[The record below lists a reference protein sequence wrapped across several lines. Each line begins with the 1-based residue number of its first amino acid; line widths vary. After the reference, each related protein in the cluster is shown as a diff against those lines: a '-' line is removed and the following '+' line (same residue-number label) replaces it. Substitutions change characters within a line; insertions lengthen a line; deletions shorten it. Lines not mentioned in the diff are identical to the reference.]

1 MSELVETLDKLLNGK
16 GEAHWFCPRQD
27 AQDGTLFFD
36 EDLLGKD
43 IKESADDKAKRD
55 NALERAKQT
64 HDEAFQACKI
74 LAFDGEDAVRY
85 QERLQQQL
93 QVHLTRCDV
102 CVREY
107 HRGRRQLRDSLEAE
121 YPPEE
126 VHSFM
131 CKFDQMN
138 ITRIENGLHHL
149 TKTLQD
155 MPPAKRSIGA
165 AGDVGMYAL
174 FEALNCIPFLRD
186 EETLAR
192 VFDTAL
198 ELVQPKKLKL
208 GSFVPGMTSFLFSHV
223 PVRKEWAMRSFQ
235 KAKRT
240 PHDAEVKF
248 AILPFFNAAL
258 SRVTPTALEMD
269 FLPRFWAA
277 VRTIITQLSATQTAD
292 CLRGSDFELV
302 PLSLDHLQVDA
313 NYFTDLVQ
321 CYVLLLERDARGFWD
336 AAGSASPQ
344 VIIEQ
349 ICKCPALERM
359 LMDTTEKEPL
369 RLEEKMAWTETFIK
383 NINANNIVPP
393 LLTMLGQM
401 LHRFQND
408 QYSRYARRVTYVQGL
423 TCLLEAVKSVRET
436 ISGGPV
442 CAELIEAVSKN
453 YAAALL
459 DELDGIEK
467 KEEFAIDDVE
477 QKVLDI
483 VSNIVSLEIKMLA
496 HDRRAIMDKGDDAP
510 ETSSSYSKFWSITVK
525 RVKAG
530 HPALM
535 VAMLSGISDF
545 VQLEKFAPAQE
556 QRAPKRAKSFNLAL
570 KKTRE
575 EVNVLMEKLESF
587 NSDTLEGLFNER
599 SGAQGII
606 LLLFNED
613 EQLQQAA
620 LGVLKILSAQD
631 TRRDCLMEIVKR
643 RTASVL
649 SSFSTAYDLISRHKA
664 YAPCTAVLKMGNDLL
679 SCLCDSNDGL
689 LRSKQ
694 LVEANDSQ
702 ALNDFWRR
710 TWSVLETIFE
720 NTEQWSMLHDK
731 SVLQEFCRETMD
743 FAEFAF
749 DQYSVIANTLR
760 GSSSDQQQTDK
771 ERQKIRAQLL
781 EQPNK
786 AFHSIAKW
794 LRLRDDYLIIK
805 AISLTV
811 KILNRLH
818 AAEIRVSP
826 RSASYLRSMVSDAK
840 DRTRTNLTLNQKAE
854 LKRALEN
861 HSDEPEIE
869 STDVDAAAAGSRKQG
884 SLSGW
889 ITAGREQSST
899 PSSGGESKASKEL
912 QRARVQT
919 KNEISAATRIAA
931 QKKHEDAAA
940 FLAKRKQHQAEQEK
954 AKQARAR
961 ASNLGAGSGV
971 LGLGNLGKEHTA
983 KGQNVM
989 VSSDESDDDDEDD
1002 DVDEDIFGLSNK
1014 PRKKLERPNVNV
1026 TGAVGLR
1033 PEQKPGPTRITRVQ
1047 RSIKDMR
1054 ARLAPDL
1061 TPLHK
1066 TILNWDYFHEGD
1078 YPPYADESMFA
1089 RVKNSFRDPISYQN
1103 TFEPLLTL
1111 EAWQGMVKSREEIN
1125 ASTAKGYEIKVQ
1137 NRSTVDSF
1145 MEISSLL
1152 DSNENKRLGLQEGD
1166 IILLSKGSKPAEDSK
1181 TPHCLARIYRIK
1193 RQKATLEVVYQVPP
1207 TTPLTPHMTMQTVI
1221 YGLKVQSITPLE
1233 REYGALKALQYYDLC
1248 TQIVQATP
1256 SRRINV
1262 SEKQIASFQDIWNLN
1277 RAQSEAI
1284 NAALE
1289 NDGFSLIQGPPGSGK
1304 TKTIVAIVGGL
1315 LSQMLDG
1322 GSKGTTR
1329 ISVPKPNGGVMASDS
1344 APSKKL
1350 LVCAPSNAAVDE
1362 LVMRLKEGVKT
1373 KSGRRHDLNIVRI
1386 GRSEAINAQ
1395 VKDVTMEELVSKRL
1409 GNNGMDA
1416 DKRKAQSD
1424 LFTNHKQISAQL
1436 QDALQ
1441 SRDKGDVK
1449 GNELTKLEGTIT
1461 QLRKQ
1466 KNELSI
1472 KIDNVKDQERNAGR
1486 QAELDRK
1493 RAQQAVLDGAHV
1505 ICATL
1510 SGSGHDM
1517 FQSLNIEFETVIID
1531 EAAQCVEMSS
1541 LIPLKYG
1548 CVKCIMV
1555 GDPKQLPPTVFSKEA
1570 AKFQYEQSLFVR
1582 MQNNHPDEVHLLD
1595 TQYRMHPHISQFPS
1609 RSFYDGLLKDG
1620 QGMAALRKQPWHTSA
1635 LLAPYRF
1642 YDVKGQQQN
1651 APKGRSFINVAEID
1665 VAMSLYNRL
1674 TTDCKDYDFGG
1685 KIGIITPYKAQ
1696 LHALRDRFSARY
1708 GPAILD
1714 DVEFNTTDAFQG
1726 RESEVIIFSCVRA
1739 SESGGIGFLQ
1749 DIRRMNVGLTRAKSS
1764 LWVLG
1769 NSGSLIKG
1777 QYWRKL
1783 VEDAQT
1789 RDCYTTGNI
1798 MSMLAKPSDAFPAS
1812 NLNTSSMED
1821 APGKSEPAAYA
1832 DIKREKPSD
1841 PRKMNGA
1848 QPDRMEGVRYKF
1860 EDRIAKPKA
1869 SHEPRIKQEKPLSP
1883 VRIEASEDVEMEDA
1897 SGDISSTSRAEV
1909 TFRSDITIKPEDSG
1923 SSAAVSAKTNGAS
1936 AATSNGASM
1945 APRKR
1950 PQSTPFMPRKKPR
1963 PGAN

>member
-1 MSELVETLDKLLNGK
+1 MSELVETLDKLLNSN

-27 AQDGTLFFD
+27 AQDGSLFFD

-43 IKESADDKAKRD
+43 IEESENDKSKRRR
-55 NALERAKQT
+55 ALERAKQT
-64 HDEAFQACKI
+64 HDEAFLACKI

-85 QERLQQQL
+85 QEKLQQQL
-93 QVHLTRCDV
+93 QVNLTRCDV

-138 ITRIENGLHHL
+138 ITRIENGLNHL

-165 AGDVGMYAL
+165 AGDIGMYAL

-192 VFDTAL
+192 VFDTSL

-223 PVRKEWAMRSFQ
+223 PVRREWAMRSFQ
-235 KAKRT
+235 RAKRT

-258 SRVTPTALEMD
+258 SRVTPAALEME

-277 VRTIITQLSATQTAD
+277 VRTILTQLSASQTAD
-292 CLRGSDFELV
+292 CLRGADLELV

-313 NYFTDLVQ
+313 DYFTDLVQ

-369 RLEEKMAWTETFIK
+369 KLEEKMAWTETFIR

-401 LHRFQND
+401 LHRFQTD

-423 TCLLEAVKSVRET
+423 TCLLEAVKSVRDN
-436 ISGGPV
+436 INGGPV
-442 CAELIEAVSKN
+442 CAELIEAVSKD
-453 YAAALL
+453 YAAVLL

-483 VSNIVSLEIKMLA
+483 TSNIVSLEIKMLT
-496 HDRRAIMDKGDDAP
+496 HDRRTILEKGDDAP
-510 ETSSSYSKFWSITVK
+510 ETSTSYSKFWSITVK
-525 RVKAG
+525 CVKAG

-535 VAMLSGISDF
+535 IAMLSSLSDF
-545 VQLEKFAPAQE
+545 VQLEKLAPAQE
-556 QRAPKRAKSFNLAL
+556 QKAPKRAKSWNAAL
-570 KKTRE
+570 KQTRE
-575 EVNVLMEKLESF
+575 EVNRLMEKLESF
-587 NSDTLEGLFNER
+587 DSDTLEGLFNER

-631 TRRDCLMEIVKR
+631 TRRDCLMELVKR

-649 SSFSTAYDLISRHKA
+649 SSFTTAYDLISRHRA

-694 LVEANDSQ
+694 LVEAEDIQ

-720 NTEQWSMLHDK
+720 NTERWSQLHDK

-760 GSSSDQQQTDK
+760 SSSSDQQHSDK
-771 ERQKIRAQLL
+771 DRLKIRAQLL
-781 EQPNK
+781 EQPSK
-786 AFHSIAKW
+786 AFNSIAKW

-805 AISLTV
+805 AVSLTV
-811 KILNRLH
+811 KIMNRLH

-826 RSASYLRSMVSDAK
+826 RSSGYLLSMLSNGK

-854 LKRALEN
+854 LKRALDN
-861 HSDEPEIE
+861 HIDEVE
-869 STDVDAAAAGSRKQG
+869 SESADAEAAAAGPKKQG
-884 SLSGW
+884 SLSSW
-889 ITAGREQSST
+889 VTAGRERSST
-899 PSSGGESKASKEL
+899 PSSGNESKASKDP

-931 QKKHEDAAA
+931 QKKHDEAAA

-954 AKQARAR
+954 ARQARAR

-971 LGLGNLGKEHTA
+971 LGLGNLGKEHTT

-989 VSSDESDDDDEDD
+989 VSSDESEDDDEDD
-1002 DVDEDIFGLSNK
+1002 DVDEDIFGLNNK
-1014 PRKKLERPNVNV
+1014 PRKKIERPNVNV
-1026 TGAVGLR
+1026 NGAVGLR
-1033 PEQKPGPTRITRVQ
+1033 PEQKSGPTRITRVQ

-1125 ASTAKGYEIKVQ
+1125 ASTTKGYEIKVQ

-1166 IILLSKGSKPAEDSK
+1166 IILLSKDSKPAEDSK

-1221 YGLKVQSITPLE
+1221 YGLKIQSITPLE

-1248 TQIVQATP
+1248 NQIVQATP

-1315 LSQMLDG
+1315 LSQVLDS
-1322 GSKGTTR
+1322 GSAGTTR
-1329 ISVPKPNGGVMASDS
+1329 ISVPKSGASGMASDS

-1373 KSGRRHDLNIVRI
+1373 KSGRRHDLNVVRI

-1416 DKRKAQSD
+1416 DKRKAQAD

-1441 SRDKGDVK
+1441 LRDKGETK

-1651 APKGRSFINVAEID
+1651 APKGRSFINTAEID
-1665 VAMSLYNRL
+1665 VAMALYNRL
-1674 TTDCKDYDFGG
+1674 TADCKNYDFRG

-1696 LHALRDRFSARY
+1696 LHALKDRFSGRY
-1708 GPAILD
+1708 GAAILD
-1714 DVEFNTTDAFQG
+1714 DIEFNTTDAFQG

-1739 SESGGIGFLQ
+1739 SDSGGIGFLQ

-1769 NSGSLIKG
+1769 NSGSLVKG

-1783 VEDAQT
+1783 VEDAQA

-1798 MSMLAKPSDAFPAS
+1798 MTMLAKPSDAFPAS
-1812 NLNTSSMED
+1812 DLNTSSMED
-1821 APGKSEPAAYA
+1821 APVKAEPAAPTE
-1832 DIKREKPSD
+1832 IKQEKAFD
-1841 PRKMNGA
+1841 PRKSNGA
-1848 QPDRMEGVRYKF
+1848 QSDRMEGITYKF
-1860 EDRIAKPKA
+1860 EDRMAKPKA
-1869 SHEPRIKQEKPLSP
+1869 SHEPRIKQEKASP
-1883 VRIEASEDVEMEDA
+1883 PARIGASEDVEMEDA
-1897 SGDISSTSRAEV
+1897 SGDVTGTSRAEETARPEAV
-1909 TFRSDITIKPEDSG
+1909 IKSEDKALP
-1923 SSAAVSAKTNGAS
+1923 AAAPVRANGTSTATPNGAPV
-1936 AATSNGASM
+1936 

-1950 PQSTPFMPRKKPR
+1950 PQATPFMPRKKPR
-1963 PGAN
+1963 PGAQ